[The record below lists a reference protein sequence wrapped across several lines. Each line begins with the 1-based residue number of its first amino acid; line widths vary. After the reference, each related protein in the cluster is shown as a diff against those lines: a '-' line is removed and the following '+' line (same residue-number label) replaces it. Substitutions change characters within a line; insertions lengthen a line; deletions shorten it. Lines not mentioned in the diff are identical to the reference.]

1 MEASWDRNWKDEVK
15 IAKVEA
21 RLGQRRQDRSKR
33 SEEEA
38 RITKRRRKLRLE
50 NCVYGSRWS
59 MGAAVVEPC
68 KLRIRKDFEN
78 KFNTLRPPKGAADRK
93 TPVV

>member
-1 MEASWDRNWKDEVK
+1 MAKKGQVEVIKFGFWKST
-15 IAKVEA
+15 VE
-21 RLGQRRQDRSKR
+21 LG
-33 SEEEA
+33 
-38 RITKRRRKLRLE
+38 
-50 NCVYGSRWS
+50 G

-93 TPVV
+93 TPAA